1 MPERP
6 ALKIVRYSGDEGR
19 DRAKNPSI
27 NAPHSYREA
36 LVAVLLHAQYEM
48 KQEHREHAADLTPGA
63 PARPTYT
70 GASRTQ
76 KVWVRDAYA
85 EGQKVIGQALEALQ
99 EQMKMAGEDR
109 WDY

>member
-1 MPERP
+1 MDEKKPD
-6 ALKIVRYSGDEGR
+6 LKIVRYSGDEGR
-19 DRAKNPSI
+19 DRAKSPSI

-36 LVAVLLHAQYEM
+36 LVAVLVSAQSDM
-48 KQEHREHAADLTPGA
+48 RHTWQRRTMQLVSDK
-63 PARPTYT
+63 ARYT
-70 GASRTQ
+70 GASDTQ
-76 KVWVRDAYA
+76 ETWVTQAYA